1 MDISDS
7 GFYFDANGLSHLK
20 REVKAE
26 QTTENIRQV
35 AQQFESLF
43 LNQVLKSMREASPG
57 TDIFA
62 SKSSLFYRDMLDKQ
76 LSVSLSSGGGI
87 GLADVLVEQL
97 TANQRSSSTDTG
109 QPMPQL
115 PHRPQATNT
124 LTPHTPATHAST
136 PADATIWASP
146 EDFVTDIWPHAQ
158 RAAQNL
164 NVNPHLIVAQA
175 ALETGWGQHVPMTD
189 GKSSFNFFG
198 IKADQR
204 WPGHYVERETME
216 YESNQFSRQQAR
228 FRAYDSMAE
237 GVNDFVDFLKSQP
250 RYRNAL
256 QNAHDDRNFL
266 QALQHA
272 GYATDPNYADK
283 IMRIARSE
291 TLQNSLT
298 KLKENGQL
306 PLAS

>member
-97 TANQRSSSTDTG
+97 TANQRSS
-109 QPMPQL
+109 
-115 PHRPQATNT
+115 
-124 LTPHTPATHAST
+124 
-136 PADATIWASP
+136 
-146 EDFVTDIWPHAQ
+146 
-158 RAAQNL
+158 
-164 NVNPHLIVAQA
+164 
-175 ALETGWGQHVPMTD
+175 
-189 GKSSFNFFG
+189 
-198 IKADQR
+198 
-204 WPGHYVERETME
+204 
-216 YESNQFSRQQAR
+216 
-228 FRAYDSMAE
+228 
-237 GVNDFVDFLKSQP
+237 
-250 RYRNAL
+250 
-256 QNAHDDRNFL
+256 
-266 QALQHA
+266 
-272 GYATDPNYADK
+272 
-283 IMRIARSE
+283 
-291 TLQNSLT
+291 
-298 KLKENGQL
+298 
-306 PLAS
+306 